1 MVVAPLVERLLPRT
15 EVCGSNPVIR
25 KLYLY
30 YQYTVNC
37 IEKTN
42 IKKKEAGIGPIKKDE
57 FERIEF
63 NPRIYKILFS
73 MFARMSQQHVPFAVL
88 V

>member
-1 MVVAPLVERLLPRT
+1 MVQIQSSENCT
-15 EVCGSNPVIR
+15 YITNIG
-25 KLYLY
+25 
-30 YQYTVNC
+30 TVNR

-73 MFARMSQQHVPFAVL
+73 MVARMSQQHVPFAVL